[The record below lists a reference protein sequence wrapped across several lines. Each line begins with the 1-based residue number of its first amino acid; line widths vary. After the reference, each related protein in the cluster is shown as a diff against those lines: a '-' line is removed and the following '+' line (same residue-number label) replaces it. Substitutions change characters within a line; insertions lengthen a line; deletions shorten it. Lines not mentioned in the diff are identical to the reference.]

1 MNRIGK
7 VSRIIRG
14 IIVFVLFAG
23 LGSLIVSVTD
33 GNVYAETQSLNAR
46 ARNSATA
53 AAQDFIVTDTANEVN
68 GEFSFLSV
76 SETECSVKLVNKS
89 TATKA
94 VVPSS
99 AIIGG
104 KEYIVTEV
112 SANGFTSAANLV
124 RVYLPKTIDK
134 IGNTAFAN
142 CAKLQRI
149 SLANIKT
156 IGNNAFYR
164 CPSLTDL
171 VLPRSIESVG
181 SYILRNNDTQ
191 VHVREGLN
199 ESALSANWNTGNA
212 NQDVDYNST
221 YREPLELETEYKS
234 IDTYSLVSA
243 ASETLSGYVVAAG
256 QPCVEEFYDGENY
269 FIPAEYNGLD
279 ITAIKMG
286 AFDGAMFGQFV
297 IEYSDIPLQ
306 IGSHVFDF
314 TIGSSVTINRA
325 VEFIDSDTGT
335 AAESIFFCSGV
346 NTVVLPDCITELP
359 EYMFSNCM
367 DLTDIFFITPEFTE
381 SRDDMLAIAPTL
393 AESGDGAVHLPN
405 TSAFEKICEGAF
417 DGTVSIA
424 ELHIYDTVQSVGGDV
439 LNGWES
445 TQKVVVHNDNGKLPE
460 YDQSTGT
467 GWHPQW
473 SGSAVVEYT
482 RNFYNI
488 YFDAS
493 GGTVTIN
500 SKEVEKGVA
509 VGELPVPENGYWVF
523 DGWIDDQGLKY
534 DEYTVYERDG
544 DCTLSALWIAP
555 EYYIAYDKNT
565 PIDARS
571 EVEGE
576 MDRSSHFYNSISSLN
591 PNMYYLCGWDFLGW
605 NTEPDGSGT
614 SFTDGQDVYDLC
626 SVHNATVT
634 LYAQWQLHYYTIT
647 YIINDDDVYNPNTIT
662 SYTVNDDTIVFDA
675 PVKEGYN
682 GWWEPNEIFSGSIG
696 DFTPVA
702 CFEILPPIEYSIKYE
717 LNGSINSPENP
728 DTITS
733 KQTVTLKNPTNKIGY
748 NFVGWMIRGT
758 DAFVKTLSNVTSDLT
773 LEAIWV
779 EWGDVHTLENTVSE
793 FTESSN
799 IATINILSRDRNA
812 LTVTVKSSVSR
823 LYVYSETLFPVFAN
837 IIIENRS
844 SALTLILDN
853 MRLLSPSVDNPTI
866 VMNSA
871 VNLNLVMY
879 RGCEVY
885 GATGAMGERASSA
898 GSRGGTGGKGGIAI
912 QCHTLIICS
921 SARIYGGTGGKGGT
935 GERGGNIGGFGGIGG
950 EGNLAIKA
958 VCVIIRSN
966 NVYIVGGKGGKGGT
980 GGVSNSGVGVKGGAG
995 GRGSEALADTVTV
1008 TDAENYVNVSVQKGE
1023 NGANG
1028 DKGTLGPIIGYD

>member
-7 VSRIIRG
+7 VSRIICG
-14 IIVFVLFAG
+14 IIVFALFAG
-23 LGSLIVSVTD
+23 LGSLIASVTD

-99 AIIGG
+99 AIIDG

-286 AFDGAMFGQFV
+286 AFDGAIFGQFV

-405 TSAFEKICEGAF
+405 ASAFEKICEGAF

-634 LYAQWQLHYYTIT
+634 LYAHWQLHYYTIT

-662 SYTVNDDTIVFDA
+662 SYTVNDDTIVFEA
-675 PVKEGYN
+675 PIKKGCD
-682 GWWEPNEIFSGSIG
+682 GWWDPPMIESGSTG
-696 DFTPVA
+696 DFVTYENCVVKPV
-702 CFEILPPIEYSIKYE
+702 YIKYDADGGE
-717 LNGSINSPENP
+717 NSSENP
-728 DTITS
+728 DEVLYGDDVIF
-733 KQTVTLKNPTNKIGY
+733 KNPTGKHGY
-748 NFVGWMIRGT
+748 TFVGWRISGT
-758 DAFVKTLSNVTSDLT
+758 DNIVRAIYNIEGSVTLIAV
-773 LEAIWV
+773 WV
-779 EWGDVHTLENTVSE
+779 ETGTLYAVPNTVGEYTVSAD
-793 FTESSN
+793 T
-799 IATINILSRDRNA
+799 ATVFLMPRDNNG
-812 LTVTVKSSVSR
+812 LTVTVKSTVKR
-823 LYVYSETLFPVFAN
+823 LYVYSETFFPVFAN

-898 GSRGGTGGKGGIAI
+898 GSRGGTGGKGG
-912 QCHTLIICS
+912 
-921 SARIYGGTGGKGGT
+921 TGG
-935 GERGGNIGGFGGIGG
+935 RGGNIGGLGGIGG

-995 GRGSEALADTVTV
+995 GDGGEAVNCFISGAD
-1008 TDAENYVNVSVQKGE
+1008 DYINVNVQKGE
-1023 NGANG
+1023 SGASGKTG
-1028 DKGTLGPIIGYD
+1028 DLSPIIGGYD

>member
-7 VSRIIRG
+7 VSRIICG

-500 SKEVEKGVA
+500 
-509 VGELPVPENGYWVF
+509 
-523 DGWIDDQGLKY
+523 
-534 DEYTVYERDG
+534 
-544 DCTLSALWIAP
+544 
-555 EYYIAYDKNT
+555 
-565 PIDARS
+565 
-571 EVEGE
+571 
-576 MDRSSHFYNSISSLN
+576 
-591 PNMYYLCGWDFLGW
+591 
-605 NTEPDGSGT
+605 
-614 SFTDGQDVYDLC
+614 
-626 SVHNATVT
+626 
-634 LYAQWQLHYYTIT
+634 
-647 YIINDDDVYNPNTIT
+647 
-662 SYTVNDDTIVFDA
+662 
-675 PVKEGYN
+675 
-682 GWWEPNEIFSGSIG
+682 
-696 DFTPVA
+696 
-702 CFEILPPIEYSIKYE
+702 
-717 LNGSINSPENP
+717 
-728 DTITS
+728 
-733 KQTVTLKNPTNKIGY
+733 
-748 NFVGWMIRGT
+748 
-758 DAFVKTLSNVTSDLT
+758 
-773 LEAIWV
+773 
-779 EWGDVHTLENTVSE
+779 
-793 FTESSN
+793 
-799 IATINILSRDRNA
+799 
-812 LTVTVKSSVSR
+812 
-823 LYVYSETLFPVFAN
+823 
-837 IIIENRS
+837 
-844 SALTLILDN
+844 
-853 MRLLSPSVDNPTI
+853 
-866 VMNSA
+866 
-871 VNLNLVMY
+871 
-879 RGCEVY
+879 
-885 GATGAMGERASSA
+885 
-898 GSRGGTGGKGGIAI
+898 
-912 QCHTLIICS
+912 
-921 SARIYGGTGGKGGT
+921 
-935 GERGGNIGGFGGIGG
+935 
-950 EGNLAIKA
+950 
-958 VCVIIRSN
+958 
-966 NVYIVGGKGGKGGT
+966 
-980 GGVSNSGVGVKGGAG
+980 
-995 GRGSEALADTVTV
+995 
-1008 TDAENYVNVSVQKGE
+1008 
-1023 NGANG
+1023 
-1028 DKGTLGPIIGYD
+1028 